1 MNPPPNVHPTEIEP
15 TADVVTDARR
25 RTFIL
30 VAVCTALIA
39 VVASVSGLNVAQAQ
53 LAQDLGASQ
62 ADLLWI
68 INGYTIALAAL
79 LLPFGAIGDRWGR
92 KKVLM
97 SGLVLFV
104 VANGAAAFASGT
116 TPLLIARIA
125 AGGAA
130 AMIMPATLSVITS
143 SFPAED
149 RDRAVGVWAGFAG
162 AGGILG
168 LVGSALV
175 VDNASWPWVFAMP
188 VVLAA
193 VALAVTMRFVP
204 HSREHVDHRFDTVG
218 SVLSALAVGALVLG
232 IHEGPEAGWSSPSR
246 SSGCSSG
253 GWPSPGS
260 SPGSCAKP
268 TRCST
273 CGCSATGC
281 SRPARS
287 ACWSPS
293 AS

>member
-1 MNPPPNVHPTEIEP
+1 M
-15 TADVVTDARR
+15 
-25 RTFIL
+25 
-30 VAVCTALIA
+30 
-39 VVASVSGLNVAQAQ
+39 ASVSGLNVAQAQ

-104 VANGAAAFASGT
+104 IANVAAAFATGST
-116 TPLLIARIA
+116 QLLVARIA
-125 AGGAA
+125 AGVAA

-168 LVGSALV
+168 LIGSSLV
-175 VDNASWPWVFAMP
+175 VDNFTWPWVFAMP
-188 VVLAA
+188 IVLAVA
-193 VALAVTMRFVP
+193 ALAMTVRFVP
-204 HSREHVDHRFDTVG
+204 HSREHADHRFDIVG

-232 IHEGPEAGWSSPSR
+232 IHEGPEAGWI
-246 SSGCSSG
+246 
-253 GWPSPGS
+253 GS
-260 SPGSCAKP
+260 AHAARADRRRARPRRVHRLGAARGP
-268 TRCST
+268 PAART
-273 CGCSATGC
+273 CGSSATGC
-281 SRPARS
+281 
-287 ACWSPS
+287 
-293 AS
+293 